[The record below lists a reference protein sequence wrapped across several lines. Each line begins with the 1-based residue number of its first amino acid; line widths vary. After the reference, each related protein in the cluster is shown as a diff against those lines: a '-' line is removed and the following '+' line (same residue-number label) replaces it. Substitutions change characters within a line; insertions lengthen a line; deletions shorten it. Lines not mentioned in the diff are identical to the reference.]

1 MMLDVVVIDLL
12 YPAYPL
18 GKINLIDQQRQP
30 RLSDM
35 VTMACIWSS
44 LITTVHVYTML
55 NGIAT
60 LCSM

>member
-1 MMLDVVVIDLL
+1 MMLDAVVIDLL
-12 YPAYPL
+12 YPAYPP

-30 RLSDM
+30 RVSDRYGDYGL
-35 VTMACIWSS
+35 WSS
-44 LITTVHVYTML
+44 LITTVHVYTIL